1 MRSGLI
7 RDCVFP
13 WSDVCAGTE
22 INSVGWQQMDCALS
36 HCLTKAFPSLC
47 AVQTGKVVSLF
58 SLREWMLSVLLMCAY
73 KPLSPKMRNA
83 PFLLIHVCTLPLTFF
98 FFNFQVT
105 FDLDLNSIAI
115 SHILSYRGILYRAA
129 SLYACSSPNNYVTT
143 ELFVMV
149 HVCQHF
155 FCRALFPITSIS
167 ICRITNKCE

>member
-1 MRSGLI
+1 
-7 RDCVFP
+7 
-13 WSDVCAGTE
+13 
-22 INSVGWQQMDCALS
+22 MDCALS
-36 HCLTKAFPSLC
+36 HCLTKAFPSFC

-58 SLREWMLSVLLMCAY
+58 SLREWMSFVLLMCAY
-73 KPLSPKMRNA
+73 KPLSPKMHNA
-83 PFLLIHVCTLPLTFF
+83 PFLLIHMCTLPLTFVLF
-98 FFNFQVT
+98 LFSCNLC
-105 FDLDLNSIAI
+105 LDLKSIVI
-115 SHILSYRGILYRAA
+115 SHILSYRGILYKAA